1 MDWSAVNVSLTLAAW
16 TTLVLLPVGL
26 ALARW
31 LAVTAWAGRP
41 FIEALLLLPLLLPPT
56 VIGFYFLVA
65 FGQGSA
71 LGAWLAHTM
80 GWRLVFSMEGLLLV
94 SVLVN
99 LPFMVQPI
107 QRAFAAVPHS
117 LREAAWVSGLSGW
130 QTFWRI
136 DLPLAWPG
144 LLAGM
149 ALTVAHTLGEFGV
162 VLMVGGNIA
171 GETRTLSVSLYD
183 KVQGMALQSAHVM
196 ALALV
201 GVSLLALTVVL
212 AFDRVGQRGRALQ
225 GRCWAACMFS
235 FAPAARSVWPLSS
248 TVVRVNWWPWSVHR
262 AVAKPACCVPSRVCG
277 HRPICRAI
285 SVWRIRL
292 GSTRPQTCC
301 ARRKSAGRFWC
312 SSITPCFRT

>member
-1 MDWSAVNVSLTLAAW
+1 MDWSALHVSLTLAVL
-16 TTLVLLPVGL
+16 TTLALLPVGL

-41 FIEALLLLPLLLPPT
+41 VVEALLLLPLLLPPT

-71 LGAWLAHTM
+71 LGAWLADS
-80 GWRLVFSMEGLLLV
+80 GIRLVFTLEGLLLV

-117 LREAAWVSGLSGW
+117 LREAAWVSGLSTW

-136 DLPLAWPG
+136 ELPLAWPG

-162 VLMVGGNIA
+162 VLMVGGNIE

-183 KVQGMALQSAHVM
+183 KVQAMDLQSAHVM
-196 ALALV
+196 ALVLV
-201 GVSLLALTVVL
+201 GVSLLALSLVL

-225 GRCWAACMFS
+225 ER
-235 FAPAARSVWPLSS
+235 
-248 TVVRVNWWPWSVHR
+248 
-262 AVAKPACCVPSRVCG
+262 
-277 HRPICRAI
+277 
-285 SVWRIRL
+285 
-292 GSTRPQTCC
+292 
-301 ARRKSAGRFWC
+301 
-312 SSITPCFRT
+312 

>member
-1 MDWSAVNVSLTLAAW
+1 MDWSALHVSLTLAVL
-16 TTLVLLPVGL
+16 TTLVLLPLGL

-31 LAVTAWAGRP
+31 LAVTPWVGRP
-41 FIEALLLLPLLLPPT
+41 VVEALLLLPLLLPPT
-56 VIGFYFLVA
+56 VIGFYFLVS

-71 LGAWLAHTM
+71 LGTWLADS
-80 GWRLVFSMEGLLLV
+80 GIRLVFTLEGLLLV

-117 LREAAWVSGLSGW
+117 LREAAWVSGLSTW
-130 QTFWRI
+130 QTFWRVE
-136 DLPLAWPG
+136 LPLAWPG

-162 VLMVGGNIA
+162 VLMVGGNIE

-183 KVQGMALQSAHVM
+183 KVQGMDLQSAHVM

-201 GVSLLALTVVL
+201 GVSLLALTLVL

-225 GRCWAACMFS
+225 ER
-235 FAPAARSVWPLSS
+235 
-248 TVVRVNWWPWSVHR
+248 
-262 AVAKPACCVPSRVCG
+262 
-277 HRPICRAI
+277 
-285 SVWRIRL
+285 
-292 GSTRPQTCC
+292 
-301 ARRKSAGRFWC
+301 
-312 SSITPCFRT
+312 

>member
-1 MDWSAVNVSLTLAAW
+1 MDWSALNVSLTLAAW

-26 ALARW
+26 AMARW
-31 LAVTAWAGRP
+31 LAVTSWVGRP

-65 FGQGSA
+65 LGQGSG
-71 LGAWLAHTM
+71 LGAWLAESF
-80 GWRLVFSMEGLLLV
+80 GLRLVFTLPGLLMV

-107 QRAFAAVPHS
+107 QRAFAAVPNS
-117 LREAAWVSGLSGW
+117 LREAAWVSGLSAW

-136 DLPLAWPG
+136 ELPLAWPG

-183 KVQGMALQSAHVM
+183 KVQGMELASAHVM

-201 GVSLLALTVVL
+201 GVSLLALTLVL

-225 GRCWAACMFS
+225 ER
-235 FAPAARSVWPLSS
+235 
-248 TVVRVNWWPWSVHR
+248 
-262 AVAKPACCVPSRVCG
+262 
-277 HRPICRAI
+277 
-285 SVWRIRL
+285 
-292 GSTRPQTCC
+292 
-301 ARRKSAGRFWC
+301 
-312 SSITPCFRT
+312 

>member
-1 MDWSAVNVSLTLAAW
+1 MDWSALHVSLTLAVL

-41 FIEALLLLPLLLPPT
+41 VVEALLLLPLLLPPT

-65 FGQGSA
+65 FGQGSP
-71 LGAWLAHTM
+71 LGAWLATSDI
-80 GWRLVFSMEGLLLV
+80 RLVFTLEGLLLV

-117 LREAAWVSGLSGW
+117 LREAAWVSGLSSW

-136 DLPLAWPG
+136 ELPLAWPG

-162 VLMVGGNIA
+162 VLMVGGNIE

-183 KVQGMALQSAHVM
+183 KVQGMDLQSAHVM

-201 GVSLLALTVVL
+201 SVSLLALTLVL

-225 GRCWAACMFS
+225 ER
-235 FAPAARSVWPLSS
+235 
-248 TVVRVNWWPWSVHR
+248 
-262 AVAKPACCVPSRVCG
+262 
-277 HRPICRAI
+277 
-285 SVWRIRL
+285 
-292 GSTRPQTCC
+292 
-301 ARRKSAGRFWC
+301 
-312 SSITPCFRT
+312 

>member
-212 AFDRVGQRGRALQ
+212 AFARVGQRGRALQ
-225 GRCWAACMFS
+225 ER
-235 FAPAARSVWPLSS
+235 
-248 TVVRVNWWPWSVHR
+248 
-262 AVAKPACCVPSRVCG
+262 
-277 HRPICRAI
+277 
-285 SVWRIRL
+285 
-292 GSTRPQTCC
+292 
-301 ARRKSAGRFWC
+301 
-312 SSITPCFRT
+312 

>member
-1 MDWSAVNVSLTLAAW
+1 MDWSALHVSLTLAVL
-16 TTLVLLPVGL
+16 TTLALLPVGL

-41 FIEALLLLPLLLPPT
+41 VVEALLLLPLLLPPT

-71 LGAWLAHTM
+71 LGAWLADS
-80 GWRLVFSMEGLLLV
+80 GIRLVFTLEGLLLV

-117 LREAAWVSGLSGW
+117 LREAAWVSGLSTW

-136 DLPLAWPG
+136 ELPLAWPG

-162 VLMVGGNIA
+162 VLMVGGNIE

-183 KVQGMALQSAHVM
+183 KVQGMDLQSAHVM

-201 GVSLLALTVVL
+201 GISLLALSLVL

-225 GRCWAACMFS
+225 ER
-235 FAPAARSVWPLSS
+235 
-248 TVVRVNWWPWSVHR
+248 
-262 AVAKPACCVPSRVCG
+262 
-277 HRPICRAI
+277 
-285 SVWRIRL
+285 
-292 GSTRPQTCC
+292 
-301 ARRKSAGRFWC
+301 
-312 SSITPCFRT
+312 

>member
-1 MDWSAVNVSLTLAAW
+1 MDWSALHVSLTIAVL
-16 TTLVLLPVGL
+16 TTLALLPVGL

-31 LAVTAWAGRP
+31 LAITAWAGRP
-41 FIEALLLLPLLLPPT
+41 ILEALLLLPLLLPPT

-65 FGQGSA
+65 FGQDSA
-71 LGAWLAHTM
+71 LGSWLAAS
-80 GWRLVFSMEGLLLV
+80 GIRLVFTLEGLLLV

-117 LREAAWVSGLSGW
+117 LREAAWVSGLSTW

-136 DLPLAWPG
+136 ELPLAWPG

-162 VLMVGGNIA
+162 VLMVGGNIE

-183 KVQGMALQSAHVM
+183 KVQGMDLRSAHVM
-196 ALALV
+196 ALSLV
-201 GVSLLALTVVL
+201 GVSLMALSLVL

-225 GRCWAACMFS
+225 ER
-235 FAPAARSVWPLSS
+235 
-248 TVVRVNWWPWSVHR
+248 
-262 AVAKPACCVPSRVCG
+262 
-277 HRPICRAI
+277 
-285 SVWRIRL
+285 
-292 GSTRPQTCC
+292 
-301 ARRKSAGRFWC
+301 
-312 SSITPCFRT
+312 

>member
-1 MDWSAVNVSLTLAAW
+1 MDWSALQVSLTLAIL

-31 LAVTAWAGRP
+31 LAVTAWVGRP
-41 FIEALLLLPLLLPPT
+41 VVEALLLLPLLLPPT

-65 FGQGSA
+65 FGQGSP
-71 LGAWLAHTM
+71 LGAWLAASNI
-80 GWRLVFSMEGLLLV
+80 RLVFTLEGLLLV

-117 LREAAWVSGLSGW
+117 LREAAWVSGLSSW

-136 DLPLAWPG
+136 ELPLAWPG

-162 VLMVGGNIA
+162 VLMVGGNIE

-183 KVQGMALQSAHVM
+183 KVQGMDLQSAHVM
-196 ALALV
+196 ALSLV
-201 GVSLLALTVVL
+201 GVSLLALTLVL

-225 GRCWAACMFS
+225 ER
-235 FAPAARSVWPLSS
+235 
-248 TVVRVNWWPWSVHR
+248 
-262 AVAKPACCVPSRVCG
+262 
-277 HRPICRAI
+277 
-285 SVWRIRL
+285 
-292 GSTRPQTCC
+292 
-301 ARRKSAGRFWC
+301 
-312 SSITPCFRT
+312 

>member
-225 GRCWAACMFS
+225 ER
-235 FAPAARSVWPLSS
+235 
-248 TVVRVNWWPWSVHR
+248 
-262 AVAKPACCVPSRVCG
+262 
-277 HRPICRAI
+277 
-285 SVWRIRL
+285 
-292 GSTRPQTCC
+292 
-301 ARRKSAGRFWC
+301 
-312 SSITPCFRT
+312 

>member
-1 MDWSAVNVSLTLAAW
+1 MDWPALTVSLTLAAL
-16 TTLVLLPVGL
+16 TTLVLLPLGL

-41 FIEALLLLPLLLPPT
+41 LIEALLLLPLLLPPT

-71 LGAWLAHTM
+71 LGARLAAS
-80 GWRLVFSMEGLLLV
+80 GWRLVFTLEGLLLV

-107 QRAFAAVPHS
+107 QRAFAAVPNS
-117 LREAAWVSGLSGW
+117 LREAAWVSGLSTW

-136 DLPLAWPG
+136 ELPLAWPG

-162 VLMVGGNIA
+162 VLMVGGNIE

-183 KVQGMALQSAHVM
+183 KVQGMDLQSAHVM

-201 GVSLLALTVVL
+201 AISLLALSLVL

-225 GRCWAACMFS
+225 ER
-235 FAPAARSVWPLSS
+235 
-248 TVVRVNWWPWSVHR
+248 
-262 AVAKPACCVPSRVCG
+262 
-277 HRPICRAI
+277 
-285 SVWRIRL
+285 
-292 GSTRPQTCC
+292 
-301 ARRKSAGRFWC
+301 
-312 SSITPCFRT
+312 

>member
-1 MDWSAVNVSLTLAAW
+1 MDWSALHVSLLLAALTTLA
-16 TTLVLLPVGL
+16 LLPVGL

-65 FGQGSA
+65 FGQGSDM
-71 LGAWLAHTM
+71 GAWLAAS
-80 GWRLVFSMEGLLLV
+80 GIRLVFTLEGLLLV

-117 LREAAWVSGLSGW
+117 LREAAWVSGLSTW

-136 DLPLAWPG
+136 ELPLAWPG

-162 VLMVGGNIA
+162 VLMVGGNIE

-183 KVQGMALQSAHVM
+183 KVQGMDLQSAHVM

-201 GVSLLALTVVL
+201 GVSLLALSLVL

-225 GRCWAACMFS
+225 ER
-235 FAPAARSVWPLSS
+235 
-248 TVVRVNWWPWSVHR
+248 
-262 AVAKPACCVPSRVCG
+262 
-277 HRPICRAI
+277 
-285 SVWRIRL
+285 
-292 GSTRPQTCC
+292 
-301 ARRKSAGRFWC
+301 
-312 SSITPCFRT
+312 

>member
-1 MDWSAVNVSLTLAAW
+1 MDWSALHVSLTLAVL
-16 TTLVLLPVGL
+16 TTLALLPLGL

-41 FIEALLLLPLLLPPT
+41 VVEALLLLPLLLPPT

-65 FGQGSA
+65 LGQGSP
-71 LGAWLAHTM
+71 LGAWLATS
-80 GWRLVFSMEGLLLV
+80 GIRLVFTLEGLLLV

-117 LREAAWVSGLSGW
+117 LREAAWVSGLSSW

-136 DLPLAWPG
+136 ELPLAWPG

-162 VLMVGGNIA
+162 VLMVGGNIE

-183 KVQGMALQSAHVM
+183 KVQGMDLQSAHVM

-201 GVSLLALTVVL
+201 GVSLLALTLVL

-225 GRCWAACMFS
+225 ER
-235 FAPAARSVWPLSS
+235 
-248 TVVRVNWWPWSVHR
+248 
-262 AVAKPACCVPSRVCG
+262 
-277 HRPICRAI
+277 
-285 SVWRIRL
+285 
-292 GSTRPQTCC
+292 
-301 ARRKSAGRFWC
+301 
-312 SSITPCFRT
+312 

>member
-1 MDWSAVNVSLTLAAW
+1 MDWSALHVSLTLAVL

-41 FIEALLLLPLLLPPT
+41 ILEALLLLPLLLPPT

-65 FGQGSA
+65 FGQDSA
-71 LGAWLAHTM
+71 LGSWLAAS
-80 GWRLVFSMEGLLLV
+80 GIRLVFTLEGLLLV

-107 QRAFAAVPHS
+107 QRAFAAVPNS
-117 LREAAWVSGLSGW
+117 LREAAWVSGLSTW

-136 DLPLAWPG
+136 ELPLAWPG
-144 LLAGM
+144 LLAGT

-162 VLMVGGNIA
+162 VLMVGGNIE

-183 KVQGMALQSAHVM
+183 KVQGMDLQSAHVM
-196 ALALV
+196 ALVLV
-201 GVSLLALTVVL
+201 GVSLTALSLVL

-225 GRCWAACMFS
+225 ER
-235 FAPAARSVWPLSS
+235 
-248 TVVRVNWWPWSVHR
+248 
-262 AVAKPACCVPSRVCG
+262 
-277 HRPICRAI
+277 
-285 SVWRIRL
+285 
-292 GSTRPQTCC
+292 
-301 ARRKSAGRFWC
+301 
-312 SSITPCFRT
+312 

>member
-1 MDWSAVNVSLTLAAW
+1 MDWSALHVSLTLAAL
-16 TTLVLLPVGL
+16 TTLALLPVGL

-41 FIEALLLLPLLLPPT
+41 VVEALLLLPLLLPPT

-71 LGAWLAHTM
+71 LGAWLAVS
-80 GWRLVFSMEGLLLV
+80 GIRLVFTLEGLLLV

-117 LREAAWVSGLSGW
+117 LREAAWVSGLSSW

-136 DLPLAWPG
+136 ELPLAWPG

-162 VLMVGGNIA
+162 VLMVGGNIE

-183 KVQGMALQSAHVM
+183 KVQGMDLQSAHVM

-201 GVSLLALTVVL
+201 GVSLLALSLVL

-225 GRCWAACMFS
+225 ER
-235 FAPAARSVWPLSS
+235 
-248 TVVRVNWWPWSVHR
+248 
-262 AVAKPACCVPSRVCG
+262 
-277 HRPICRAI
+277 
-285 SVWRIRL
+285 
-292 GSTRPQTCC
+292 
-301 ARRKSAGRFWC
+301 
-312 SSITPCFRT
+312 

>member
-1 MDWSAVNVSLTLAAW
+1 MAVLTTLA
-16 TTLVLLPVGL
+16 LLPVGL

-41 FIEALLLLPLLLPPT
+41 VVEALLLLPLLLPPT

-71 LGAWLAHTM
+71 WGAWLAAS
-80 GWRLVFSMEGLLLV
+80 GVRLVFTLEGLLLV

-117 LREAAWVSGLSGW
+117 LREAAWVSGLSTW

-136 DLPLAWPG
+136 ELPLAWPG

-162 VLMVGGNIA
+162 VLMVGGNIE

-183 KVQGMALQSAHVM
+183 KVQGMDLQSAHVM

-201 GVSLLALTVVL
+201 GISLLALSLVL

-225 GRCWAACMFS
+225 ER
-235 FAPAARSVWPLSS
+235 
-248 TVVRVNWWPWSVHR
+248 
-262 AVAKPACCVPSRVCG
+262 
-277 HRPICRAI
+277 
-285 SVWRIRL
+285 
-292 GSTRPQTCC
+292 
-301 ARRKSAGRFWC
+301 
-312 SSITPCFRT
+312 

>member
-1 MDWSAVNVSLTLAAW
+1 MDWSALHVSLTLAVL
-16 TTLVLLPVGL
+16 TTLALLPVGL

-41 FIEALLLLPLLLPPT
+41 VVEALLLLPLLLPPT

-71 LGAWLAHTM
+71 LGAWLASS
-80 GWRLVFSMEGLLLV
+80 GIRLVFTLEGLLLV

-117 LREAAWVSGLSGW
+117 LREAAWVSGLSTW

-136 DLPLAWPG
+136 ELPLAWPG

-162 VLMVGGNIA
+162 VLMVGGNIE

-183 KVQGMALQSAHVM
+183 KVQGMDLQSAHVM

-201 GVSLLALTVVL
+201 GISLLALTLVL

-225 GRCWAACMFS
+225 ER
-235 FAPAARSVWPLSS
+235 
-248 TVVRVNWWPWSVHR
+248 
-262 AVAKPACCVPSRVCG
+262 
-277 HRPICRAI
+277 
-285 SVWRIRL
+285 
-292 GSTRPQTCC
+292 
-301 ARRKSAGRFWC
+301 
-312 SSITPCFRT
+312 

>member
-1 MDWSAVNVSLTLAAW
+1 MDWPALTVSLTLATL
-16 TTLVLLPVGL
+16 TTLVLLPLGL

-31 LAVTAWAGRP
+31 LAVTPWVGRP
-41 FIEALLLLPLLLPPT
+41 FIEALLLLPLLLPPP

-65 FGQGSA
+65 LGQGSH
-71 LGAWLAHTM
+71 LGAWLAAS
-80 GWRLVFSMEGLLLV
+80 GIRLVFTLEGLLLV

-117 LREAAWVSGLSGW
+117 LREAAWVSGLSTW

-136 DLPLAWPG
+136 ELPLAWPG

-162 VLMVGGNIA
+162 VLMVGGNIE

-183 KVQGMALQSAHVM
+183 KVQGMDLPSAHVM
-196 ALALV
+196 ALVLV
-201 GVSLLALTVVL
+201 GVSLLALTLVL

-225 GRCWAACMFS
+225 ER
-235 FAPAARSVWPLSS
+235 
-248 TVVRVNWWPWSVHR
+248 
-262 AVAKPACCVPSRVCG
+262 
-277 HRPICRAI
+277 
-285 SVWRIRL
+285 
-292 GSTRPQTCC
+292 
-301 ARRKSAGRFWC
+301 
-312 SSITPCFRT
+312 